1 MTDTIADY
9 NFPTDENPFKSLE
22 DFSGYMKSF
31 KKAVK
36 MDDKLNLVMTM
47 MIQNICNTIFDSI
60 EMLVKGG
67 NMDKKYA
74 LIMIHSFAE
83 TQKHRGSMGQIFG
96 MDINLTEVA
105 KCCGII
111 PDSGVEIMY
120 GTSDH
125 PEGEGGMCI
134 GVTEDAPEEVVAEI
148 MELFAEDE
156 NFKFAKVPTSG
167 AEA

>member
-1 MTDTIADY
+1 
-9 NFPTDENPFKSLE
+9 
-22 DFSGYMKSF
+22 
-31 KKAVK
+31 
-36 MDDKLNLVMTM
+36 M

-60 EMLVKGG
+60 EMLVKNG

-74 LIMIHSFAE
+74 LVMIHTFAE
-83 TQKHRGSMGQIFG
+83 NQRNRGSMGHIFG

-111 PDSGVEIMY
+111 PESGVEIMY
-120 GTSDH
+120 GDDDH
-125 PEGEGGMCI
+125 PNGNSGLCI

-148 MELFAEDE
+148 MELFAEDD